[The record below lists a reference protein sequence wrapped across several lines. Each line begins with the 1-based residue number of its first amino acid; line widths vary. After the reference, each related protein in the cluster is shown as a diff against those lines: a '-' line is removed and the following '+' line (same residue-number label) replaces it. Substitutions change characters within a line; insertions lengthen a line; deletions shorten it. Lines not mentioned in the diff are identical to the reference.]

1 MTRRIMVA
9 SRPGL
14 PTMRSEVLAKLYVTD
29 HRPPFMHTTHHVDYP
44 GFWEGHSVGAVKYL

>member
-29 HRPPFMHTTHHVDYP
+29 HRPLFMHTTHHVDYP